1 MLLSLFLSVLLP
13 NVLDENNGDFE
24 NCPKNWCCIFIEH
37 FQRKKM
43 ITISWQNVD
52 TQQKRWENSEDS
64 QEEKQKS
71 ITIICWDQLH
81 TLDQQVELEIET
93 APIC

>member
-1 MLLSLFLSVLLP
+1 
-13 NVLDENNGDFE
+13 
-24 NCPKNWCCIFIEH
+24 
-37 FQRKKM
+37 M

-52 TQQKRWENSEDS
+52 TQQKRWENSEDP

-71 ITIICWDQLH
+71 IAIICWDQLH